1 MVSIFKIKPLLCGAL
16 LLGSFVVLRCNK
28 DKPEPVI
35 QPTITSSVVSLK
47 WNEIILETTN
57 HLGSKE
63 DPFVVIADEPAEKV
77 LYVLSNG
84 DTGESLLTLNADV
97 YSFVCSEGNAS
108 RTFHIKWLSSNT
120 NVIGLKNADNDI
132 NTNLGEN
139 SLRFVY
145 YAEKFD
151 AEQINYLLKYSSFY
165 QQAKLIPQQ
174 EQNLYSFVVSSVANI
189 EKMYEIKYINTAI
202 AVVALHYQGVQM
214 AYGNG
219 QADNPFVVFSED
231 AFQEDAIVYELHSGR
246 KEKVANLKQ
255 LSEKKYVFEVSANNQ
270 TEQYYVVFKS
280 SNTKL
285 LMLTYKGQNIL
296 GIEGIERITDEYF
309 EVSELFYTLVNG
321 GNVPVPAVVNQI
333 SSDLYMLH
341 VVADSGD
348 SEEYSIHFI
357 SSNTNLTSLYYGYS
371 SILSSFSGGF
381 YQIIQDKM
389 DINVP
394 VKYILQNDYTEQS
407 VLLQAGSE
415 KNIYS
420 FTVSAASGKETRY
433 FVKYVSTNVDISV
446 KYKDASIAMTPF
458 NTYKIES
465 DDCELDFSKLVVLR
479 SHDGSIVLQNDF
491 IKVDNKQQWQ
501 LKVTA
506 PSGKVA
512 TYTFDYAYRKIPGEV
527 IEIKTIQDFQK
538 IGKCYPLD
546 GNYKLVSDLN
556 FSGINNFEPI
566 LKFAG
571 NFDGQ
576 NHTISNLHINQ
587 SNSENRFVGIFG
599 YVYAPNNQTPSIA
612 NLKIINSSV
621 TGKYDVGMLVGYSP
635 ERISIKNI
643 TLDNISIKINDNI
656 SDGYDAYYVG
666 LLAGFLQQG
675 ATIENSYAKGT
686 IDITARLSVKA
697 GGLLGVGNAV
707 KIYNSY
713 ADVKI
718 KSNAKFNIIGG
729 LAAGIYT
736 KSEVLGSYALVD
748 INSTDLIA
756 GGKDGQYFVGGFVGR
771 VDYLVKI
778 QNCYAHAKIVSMLT
792 STSVSVNTITL
803 NNSAVGGF
811 VADMLNDCTITKSY
825 ASTSIDATGYK
836 ELSVGG
842 FAGSVTASSAIS
854 SCYAKGYISAS
865 TDHSNFL
872 HRYLEAGG
880 FAGYVNASS
889 VENSYATCNV
899 SANVVAS
906 ANNAPDIAGFIAY
919 LTGSKTSSVKNCYAT
934 GEVKL
939 TADSQNYFASGFALA
954 YKDVLASQI
963 SNSFHRQNNVQ
974 VNNGNWSN
982 GLQQTNVQAQAILEQ
997 EISSTTFAGWNTSI
1011 WSMQSSAFPLLLW

>member
-1 MVSIFKIKPLLCGAL
+1 MVSTFKIKPLLYSAV

-28 DKPEPVI
+28 DKPAPVV

-47 WNEIILETTN
+47 WNDVILETTN

-84 DTGESLLTLNADV
+84 LTGESSLTFNADM
-97 YSFVCSEGNAS
+97 YSFICRDGNAS
-108 RTFHIKWLSSNT
+108 RTFYIQWLSSNT
-120 NVIGLKNADNDI
+120 NIIGLQNIGNDI
-132 NTNLGEN
+132 NINLGEN

-151 AEQINYLLKYSSFY
+151 AEQINYLLKYSSIY
-165 QQAKLIPQQ
+165 QQAKLMPQQ

-189 EKMYEIKYINTAI
+189 DKTYEIKYINTAI
-202 AVVALHYQGVQM
+202 AVVALHYQGIQM
-214 AYGNG
+214 ANGNG
-219 QADNPFVVFSED
+219 QEDNPFVILSDD

-246 KEKVANLKQ
+246 KEKVTNLKQ
-255 LSEKKYVFEVSANNQ
+255 ISENKYVFEVSANNQ
-270 TEQYYVVFKS
+270 TEQYHVVFKN

-285 LMLTYKGQNIL
+285 LTLTYKGQNIL
-296 GIEGIERITDEYF
+296 GSEGIERITDENF
-309 EVSELFYTLVNG
+309 EVNELFYTLVNG
-321 GNVPVPAVVNQI
+321 GNIPVPAVVNQI

-348 SEEYSIHFI
+348 SAEYSIHFI
-357 SSNTNLTSLYYGYS
+357 SSNTNLTSLFYGYS
-371 SILSSFSGGF
+371 SILSTFSGGF
-381 YQIIQDKM
+381 YQIIQEKM
-389 DINVP
+389 DISVP
-394 VKYILQNDYTEQS
+394 VQYILKNNYTEQS

-420 FTVSAASGKETRY
+420 FTVVSASGKEAQY
-433 FVKYVSTNVDISV
+433 LVKYVSTNVDISV
-446 KYKDASIAMTPF
+446 KYKDVSTAMTPF

-479 SHDGSIVLQNDF
+479 NHDGSIVLQNDF

-527 IEIKTIQDFQK
+527 IEIKNTQDFQK

-546 GNYKLVSDLN
+546 GNYKLVNNLD

-576 NHTISNLHINQ
+576 NYTISNLHINQ
-587 SNSENRFVGIFG
+587 SNSENKYVGIFG
-599 YVYAPNNQTPSIA
+599 YVYSSNQTPSIA

-621 TGKYDVGMLVGYSP
+621 TGKYDVGMLVGQAP
-635 ERISIKNI
+635 ERISIKNVS
-643 TLDNISIKINDNI
+643 LDNVSIKINDNV
-656 SDGYDAYYVG
+656 SDRYDAYYVG
-666 LLAGFLQQG
+666 LLAGFVQQ

-697 GGLLGVGNAV
+697 GGLLGVGKNI
-707 KIYNSY
+707 KISNSY
-713 ADVKI
+713 ADAKI
-718 KSNAKFNIIGG
+718 KSNAKYNQIGG

-736 KSEVLGSYALVD
+736 KSEVLDSYALAD
-748 INSTDLIA
+748 IDNTDLIA
-756 GGKDGQYFVGGFVGR
+756 GGKDGQYFVGGLIAIT
-771 VDYLVKI
+771 DYLVKI
-778 QNCYAHAKIVSMLT
+778 QSCYAQSRILAKLT

-803 NNSAVGGF
+803 NNSVVGGF
-811 VADMLNDCTITKSY
+811 VADVLNDCTISKSY
-825 ASTSIDATGYK
+825 AATSIDATGYK
-836 ELSVGG
+836 ELYVGG
-842 FAGSVTASSAIS
+842 FAGSVDKSSAVS
-854 SCYAKGYISAS
+854 SCYAKGYVSAS
-865 TDHSNFL
+865 TNHSNFL
-872 HRYLEAGG
+872 QRSLEIGG
-880 FAGYVNASS
+880 FAGVVDASS

-899 SANVVAS
+899 SANVISS
-906 ANNAPDIAGFIAY
+906 AKNAPYIAGFVGY
-919 LTGSKTSSVKNCYAT
+919 LSGSNASFIKNCYAT

-954 YKDVLASQI
+954 YKDALASQI
-963 SNSFHRQNNVQ
+963 ISSFHKQNNVQ
-974 VNNGNWSN
+974 VNNGSWSN

-1011 WSMQSSAFPLLLW
+1011 WSMQSNAFPLLLW